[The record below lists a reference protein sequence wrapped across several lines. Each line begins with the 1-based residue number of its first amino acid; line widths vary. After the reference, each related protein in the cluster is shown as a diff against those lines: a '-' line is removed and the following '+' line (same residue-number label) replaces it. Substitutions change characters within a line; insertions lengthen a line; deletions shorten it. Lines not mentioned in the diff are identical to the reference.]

1 MPTAIK
7 EGVNMGFPTEKELKS
22 VRAKLEKVEPSYTL
36 RKNASNVDIIKYK
49 VCEKFVIYLMTNKMT
64 QAQLAKKLKV
74 SPARVNEIV
83 KYRIDLFTLDKLIEF
98 AGRIDLNFELK
109 VA

>member
-1 MPTAIK
+1 
-7 EGVNMGFPTEKELKS
+7 MGFPTEKELKA
-22 VRAKLEKVEPSYTL
+22 VRSKLEKIEPSHML
-36 RKNASNVDIIKYK
+36 PKNATKVDVIKYK
-49 VCEKFVIYLMTNKMT
+49 VCEKFVIFLMNNNMN
-64 QAQLAKKLKV
+64 QVQLAKKLKV

-98 AGRIDLNFELK
+98 AERIDLDFELK